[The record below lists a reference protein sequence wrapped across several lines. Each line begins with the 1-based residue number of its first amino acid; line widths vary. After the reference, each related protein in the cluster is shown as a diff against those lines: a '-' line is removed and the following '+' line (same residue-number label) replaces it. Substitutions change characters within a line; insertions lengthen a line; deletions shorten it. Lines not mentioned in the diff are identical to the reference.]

1 MLGYR
6 NTPAGPRMLRPWMVC
21 LAGSW
26 PPLADGR
33 GCPAAT
39 RTREFIGPT
48 GPDGPVGSRGGC
60 RSASSRMRHAAGP
73 GQPRACLTRPKSFS
87 YHFAAEAL
95 LALL

>member
-48 GPDGPVGSRGGC
+48 GPDGPV
-60 RSASSRMRHAAGP
+60 AAAGP
-73 GQPRACLTRPKSFS
+73 RRRGCVMRPVQAS
-87 YHFAAEAL
+87 
-95 LALL
+95 LALVSPARNRSATISPPKRY